1 MLNNRGFGAPKVPTR
16 KPESEHRQHV
26 EDRAMDMIHQ
36 LQDGSTD
43 THSSPA
49 PDLQPTQKQDTPSTQ
64 KPRSPKPKPASKTEA
79 VKDKQYLLVPM
90 SSESFAAFERV
101 LASASETEKGA
112 MRRRL
117 IGKARDLF
125 IAKQNTKPWSHSG
138 EKQLTCAIRIP
149 SSLVLEIINRD
160 DPAGVL
166 AISVVIGRAFAP
178 HLDATMAPLIQK
190 P

>member
-1 MLNNRGFGAPKVPTR
+1 MLNNRGFGAPKVPTP
-16 KPESEHRQHV
+16 KPQSEHRQLV

-36 LQDGSTD
+36 IQDGSTD
-43 THSSPA
+43 AHSSPA
-49 PDLQPTQKQDTPSTQ
+49 PDLQPTQKQHTPSKL
-64 KPRSPKPKPASKTEA
+64 KPRSPKPKLASKTDA
-79 VKDKQYLLVPM
+79 VTDKQYLLVPM
-90 SSESFAAFERV
+90 SAASFAAFERV
-101 LASASETEKGA
+101 LASASATEKGA

-125 IAKQNTKPWSHSG
+125 IAKQNIKPWSHSG

-149 SSLVLEIINRD
+149 SGLVQEIVNRD
-160 DPAGVL
+160 DPAGVF

-178 HLDATMAPLIQK
+178 HLDATLAPLIQK